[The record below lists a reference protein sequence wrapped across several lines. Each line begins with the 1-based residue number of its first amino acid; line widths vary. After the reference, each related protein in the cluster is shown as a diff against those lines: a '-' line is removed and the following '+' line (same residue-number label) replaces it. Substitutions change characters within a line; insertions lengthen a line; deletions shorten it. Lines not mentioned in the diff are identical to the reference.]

1 MLHSLEHRMRGFA
14 LFRENLR
21 RSKGIRRDLA
31 EQCGEL
37 AFRCGRR
44 ADLKRVEQLYARV
57 FRLPMP
63 GWLRWVYMFRAQEL
77 MSIAE
82 NRNGG
87 LVGFDLFMF
96 QEAEFGQGIVHEL
109 YVAVD
114 PAWQGQG
121 ISTKLRRYSA
131 RCYDKNVLRGIST
144 LAAFDDIKALRS
156 AQGAGFAITKAS
168 AKPPAHYLFM
178 ALSPAH
184 SSQAQPS

>member
-21 RSKGIRRDLA
+21 RSRGIRRDLA
-31 EQCGEL
+31 GQCGEL
-37 AFRCGRR
+37 SFRRGRR
-44 ADLKRVEQLYARV
+44 SDLKRVEQLYNCV
-57 FRLPMP
+57 FRIPMP
-63 GWLRWVYMFRAQEL
+63 GWLRWVYMFRAPEL
-77 MSIAE
+77 MSVAE
-82 NRNGG
+82 SRDGS
-87 LVGFDLFMF
+87 LAGFDLFMF

-109 YVAVD
+109 YVAVA

-121 ISTKLRRYSA
+121 VSTKLRRYSA
-131 RCYDKNVLRGIST
+131 RCYDQNVLRGIST
-144 LAAFDDIKALRS
+144 LAPFDDIKALRS

-184 SSQAQPS
+184 PAQP